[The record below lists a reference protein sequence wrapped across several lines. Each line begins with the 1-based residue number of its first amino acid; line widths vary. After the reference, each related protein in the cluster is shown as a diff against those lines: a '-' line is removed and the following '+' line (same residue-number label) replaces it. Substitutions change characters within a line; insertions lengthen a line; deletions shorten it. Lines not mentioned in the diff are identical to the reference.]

1 MALCQVITVKIV
13 DALIDEINLHSKG
26 AREAA
31 PISRVAIWAAV
42 QLLPA
47 AGLCT
52 TSLPMVQTGLGSDVD
67 VLARVQRGSHAGSVF
82 FCQPAGSRRIDQT
95 WSGTSCSARLVIEFG
110 PHQCCG

>member
-13 DALIDEINLHSKG
+13 DALIDEINLHSKE
-26 AREAA
+26 AREVA
-31 PISRVAIWAAV
+31 PVSRVAIWAAV

-52 TSLPMVQTGLGSDVD
+52 TSLPTVQTGLGSDVD

-82 FCQPAGSRRIDQT
+82 
-95 WSGTSCSARLVIEFG
+95 SASPLAPGGWIRPGLALCAVPG
-110 PHQCCG
+110 L

>member
-26 AREAA
+26 AREVA
-31 PISRVAIWAAV
+31 PVSRVAIWAVV

-67 VLARVQRGSHAGSVF
+67 VLARVQCGSHAGSVF
-82 FCQPAGSRRIDQT
+82 
-95 WSGTSCSARLVIEFG
+95 SASPLAPG
-110 PHQCCG
+110 G